1 MRLWKRK
8 WFVLADF
15 CLFYYKGLCFFVV
28 NIKLYSSNLT
38 GGHTRFTLFMQQT
51 RARSRVCVRG
61 RERER
66 ERWS

>member
-28 NIKLYSSNLT
+28 NIKLEHCSCSK
-38 GGHTRFTLFMQQT
+38 HVH
-51 RARSRVCVRG
+51 ARVCVCAE
-61 RERER
+61 ERER
-66 ERWS
+66 EMVLMAVMND